1 MIRFSEEDGRRGRGK
16 RTSLL
21 LGLAMAG
28 SLLPSAASLAASCR
42 AQSGPGQAALIEL
55 YTSEGCSSC
64 PPADRWLAELAAEPA
79 LRGKVVPLALH
90 VDYWDSLGWR
100 DRFAQSDFGARQRAL
115 TAAQGSRTVFTPQVM
130 INGRTTLNWGRDTA
144 FRQHIAA
151 INAQPA
157 EAELTLEIVPATDT
171 WLTQVQGRLQPGAAA
186 ARADVFVALYQ
197 DGLSSQVTAG
207 ENAARR
213 LRHERVTRELIGPL
227 SVAADGSFAHPHRF
241 RLPEDARPR
250 DLGVAA
256 FVQDRTNGQVWQA
269 LALAA
274 CPE

>member
-1 MIRFSEEDGRRGRGK
+1 M
-16 RTSLL
+16 

-28 SLLPSAASLAASCR
+28 LLLSSAASAASCR
-42 AQSGPGQAALIEL
+42 AQSGSTQTALIEL

-79 LRGKVVPLALH
+79 LNGKVVPLALH

-100 DRFAQSDFGARQRAL
+100 DRFAQPGFSARQRAL
-115 TAAQGSRTVFTPQVM
+115 TALQGSTTVFTPQVM
-130 INGRTTLNWGRDTA
+130 INGRTTLNWSRNSD

-151 INAQPA
+151 INARPA
-157 EAELTLEIVPATDT
+157 EAELSLEIVPAPDA
-171 WLTQVQGRLQPGAAA
+171 WLTQVRGRLQSRLAA
-186 ARADVFVALYQ
+186 ARAGVFVALYQ

-227 SVAADGSFAHPHRF
+227 PVAADGSFAHPHRF
-241 RLPEDARPR
+241 RPPENARPR

-256 FVQDRTNGQVWQA
+256 FVQDQTDGQVWQA

-274 CPE
+274 CLE

>member
-1 MIRFSEEDGRRGRGK
+1 MNGMIGDTGRRRGGPWA
-16 RTSLL
+16 LPV
-21 LGLAMAG
+21 LGLVAMG
-28 SLLPSAASLAASCR
+28 LLPSAASAASCR
-42 AQSGPGQAALIEL
+42 ARSGPTQAALIEL

-64 PPADRWLAELAAEPA
+64 PPADRWLAALAMEPA

-90 VDYWDSLGWR
+90 VDYWDNLGWR
-100 DRFAQSDFGARQRAL
+100 DRFAQSDFGTRQRAL
-115 TAAQGSRTVFTPQVM
+115 TAAQGSKTVFTPQVM
-130 INGRTTLNWGRDTA
+130 VNGRTTLNWGRDTA

-157 EAELTLEIVPATDT
+157 EAELTLEIVPAADA
-171 WLTQVQGRLQPGAAA
+171 WLTQVQGRLQPGAAVA
-186 ARADVFVALYQ
+186 HAGVFVALYQ
-197 DGLSSQVTAG
+197 DGLASQVTAG

-241 RLPEDARPR
+241 HLPEDARPR

>member
-1 MIRFSEEDGRRGRGK
+1 MVWFSEEDGRRGRGT
-16 RTSLL
+16 RTTLL
-21 LGLAMAG
+21 LSLAMAG
-28 SLLPSAASLAASCR
+28 SLLSSAASSAASCR
-42 AQSGPGQAALIEL
+42 AQSGSGQAALIEL

-79 LRGKVVPLALH
+79 LRGKAVALALH
-90 VDYWDSLGWR
+90 VDYWDELGWR
-100 DRFAQSDFGARQRAL
+100 DRFAQPDFGARQRAL
-115 TAAQGSRTVFTPQVM
+115 TAAQGSKTVFTPQVM
-130 INGRTTLNWGRDTA
+130 INGRTTLNWGQDTA
-144 FRQHIAA
+144 FRQRIAA
-151 INAQPA
+151 INARPA
-157 EAELTLEIVPATDT
+157 EAELTLEIVPATDA
-171 WLTQVQGRLQPGAAA
+171 WLTRVQGRLQPGAAA
-186 ARADVFVALYQ
+186 ARAGVFVALYQ
-197 DGLSSQVTAG
+197 DGLASQVTAG

-227 SVAADGSFAHPHRF
+227 SVAADGRFAHPHRF